1 MESGKSQKNWE
12 ECKIKRMQHGNNTL
26 WKGYKIKKV
35 YHEAS
40 QHQKSKTWRRQ
51 NMKKVQKIE
60 HYRAQTDVCLDF
72 W

>member
-35 YHEAS
+35 YHEKQA
-40 QHQKSKTWRRQ
+40 
-51 NMKKVQKIE
+51 NIKKVKLGGDKIWKK
-60 HYRAQTDVCLDF
+60 YKK
-72 W
+72 